1 MPSRRT
7 VVPDTGRGGTAGP
20 APLRRALAGAV
31 VALATTASVL
41 LSTGSSGAV
50 GITTT
55 PPPAATAS
63 PSPATSAPAATP
75 VQGPAKAAPGTAP
88 ASGAPEQQAAAQPV
102 PPKTQAAPP
111 VRQQDCTPLPL
122 AGFGDPGTAVGRG
135 NLPVDG
141 SACYAVTVAGPGRLG
156 IRMTTTA
163 ATVYDAAGAAVCG
176 PWLYAPMAGCD
187 IKTAGTYS
195 LVVVPSGAWGPTD
208 HQVAVYPLGATAGCG
223 TPLGTGFDRPE
234 ITGSTVSPVQ
244 LDCRS
249 IDAKPGERI
258 LGADGGGRWLTD
270 AGGAEL
276 CVQDFENPGCVLP
289 GSGPYRVLFHL
300 GSGEPGP
307 YAFPINRISNPVG
320 CTSLSPQ
327 AYGLPAAASPTACF
341 TLQAPKAGGYVVQ
354 SPAYGA
360 ILTLFRPDGTSLC
373 GLGGNPCPFPAAGT
387 YTALLR
393 QRPASLVFRQPGE
406 TAGCVAGN
414 DTGLATG
421 PLTGSLADPSQVNC
435 HLLPSA
441 AGTRIAV
448 LPGHRDGF
456 VANPD
461 VTVVDATNATQC
473 SGSGLQFCELKGTA
487 PYRLLVAAGSPGGYE
502 VTVFRTAGLSGCAP
516 FTQSGFPGVPGATA
530 ALDADHR
537 VTCFQVPAG
546 GHAASEMFAFSYSS
560 LNGTPPAS
568 LAGDLFL
575 LDPSGAQACRT
586 YNYGSS
592 EAFCTLDPAKDYAAL
607 LVGDGT
613 PNDFRLLRRDVSRS
627 GDCQNAAS
635 STVGGAPTPGRIA
648 SDLDA
653 RCTRVAAAPADQ
665 LRISTEA
672 DDRKTI
678 VTVLDAEGRQVCTAG
693 RFTNYCDVTGS
704 IEYRMIVEAANYDGT
719 PIDSRLDVWRFATDS
734 GFPAECP
741 TVDSRV
747 AFGPLAGR
755 LTPDHRAV
763 CATVPVKANDQFT
776 VTGVASSSTPGY
788 PRVSLMAPNARS
800 QGTNQSD
807 YCSTN
812 WGETKAACRIGFQSP
827 EAKAVLLLTL
837 QPGSDAIDYNVQA
850 TCDSRNCG
858 GAKASLES
866 VSPSAGFTGGPATF
880 TLKGTGLTAKD
891 FVSVQFY
898 NAPSRSATVKSAAA
912 DGSSL
917 TAEIDLTGVAP
928 NLAGISVSPDVYQRS
943 TSLTLRQSY
952 SVVDPVSPGQGR
964 FTAAGPVRVLDTRQG
979 IGRSGVLPVAA
990 QATVPVQVAGLA
1002 GVPASGVKAV
1012 VLNVTATDP
1021 KGPGHLTA
1029 WASGAARPESSNLNW
1044 VAGQTTPNLVV
1055 VPVGADGRVNLFNGA
1070 WDSTHVIADVF
1081 GYYSDAASG
1090 STFSAVAPQRLLDT
1104 RQGVG
1109 RPGTAK
1115 VAARDTVSL
1124 AVAGRAGV
1132 PAGVKA
1138 VVLNVTVTDPAGAGH
1153 LTAWAS
1159 GAARPE
1165 SSNLNWV
1172 AGQTTPNLVVVPVG
1186 ADGRVNLFNGAW
1198 DPAHVIAD
1206 VFGYYSDAASGST
1219 FSAVAPQRLLDTRQ
1233 GVGRPGVLPVAA
1245 QATVPVQVAGLA
1257 GVPASG
1263 VKAVVLNVTVTD
1275 PKEPGHLTA
1284 WASGAARPESSNL
1297 NWVAGQTTPNLV
1309 VVPVGADGRVNL
1321 FNGAWDSTHVIA
1333 DVFGYYS

>member
-20 APLRRALAGAV
+20 APLRRLLAGAV

-41 LSTGSSGAV
+41 LPTGSSGAV

-55 PPPAATAS
+55 PAPAPAAATAS
-63 PSPATSAPAATP
+63 PGATGAPTAGPTGAPAGAPTS
-75 VQGPAKAAPGTAP
+75 GAAKAAPGAAP
-88 ASGAPEQQAAAQPV
+88 ASGAPEQPAAAQPV
-102 PPKTQAAPP
+102 PPKTAAAPP
-111 VRQQDCTPLPL
+111 VRQQDCTALPL
-122 AGFGDPGTAVGRG
+122 AAFGDPGTAVGRG
-135 NLPVDG
+135 TLPVDG
-141 SACYAVTVAGPGRLG
+141 SACYAVTVTGPGRLG

-163 ATVYDAAGAAVCG
+163 ATVYDAAGTAVCG

-187 IKTAGTYS
+187 IKAAGTYS
-195 LVVVPSGAWGPTD
+195 LVVVPSGVWGPTD
-208 HQVAVYPLGATAGCG
+208 HQVAVYPLRATAGCG
-223 TPLGTGFDRPE
+223 TPLGTGFDQPE
-234 ITGSTVSPVQ
+234 ITGTTVSPVQ

-249 IDAKPGERI
+249 IDARPGERI
-258 LGADGGGRWLTD
+258 LGADAGGRWLTD
-270 AGGAEL
+270 ASGAEL
-276 CVQDFENPGCVLP
+276 CVQDFANPGCVLP

-307 YAFPINRISNPVG
+307 YRFPLNRISDPVG
-320 CTSLSPQ
+320 CTPLSPQ
-327 AYGLPAAASPTACF
+327 AFGLPAAASPSPCF
-341 TLQAPKAGGYVVQ
+341 TLKVPKAGSYTVQ
-354 SPAYGA
+354 SPTYGA

-373 GLGGNPCPFPAAGT
+373 GYGGNPCPFPAAGT

-393 QRPASLVFRQPGE
+393 QQPASLVFRQPGE

-414 DTGLATG
+414 DTGLADG
-421 PLTGSLADPSQVNC
+421 PLTGSLADTSQVNC

-441 AGTRIAV
+441 TGTRIAV

-456 VANPD
+456 VAYPG
-461 VTVVDATNATQC
+461 VTVVDAADATQC
-473 SGSGLQFCELKGTA
+473 SGSDLQFCELKGTA
-487 PYRLLVAAGSPGGYE
+487 PYRLLVGANSPGGYE

-516 FTQSGFPGVPGATA
+516 FAQSGFPGAPGATA
-530 ALDADHR
+530 SLDADHR
-537 VTCFQVPAG
+537 VTCFRVPAG
-546 GHAASEMFAFSYSS
+546 AHTAHEMLAFSYSS
-560 LNGTPPAS
+560 LNGTPPTS
-568 LAGDLFL
+568 LAGELFL

-586 YNYGSS
+586 YSYGSS

-607 LVGDGT
+607 LVANGT

-627 GDCQNAAS
+627 ADCQNAVS

-665 LRISTEA
+665 LRISTGA
-672 DDRKTI
+672 DGGRTT
-678 VTVLDAEGRQVCTAG
+678 VTVLDAEGKQICTAG

-704 IEYRMIVEAANYDGT
+704 IEYRMIVEASNYDGT

-734 GFPAECP
+734 GLPAECP

-763 CATVPVKANDQFT
+763 CATVPVKASDQFT

-788 PRVSLMAPNARS
+788 PRVSLMAPNASS

-837 QPGSDAIDYNVQA
+837 PPGSDAIDYNVQA

-880 TLKGTGLTAKD
+880 TVKGTGLTAKD
-891 FVSVQFY
+891 SVSVQFY
-898 NAPSRSATVKSAAA
+898 NLPSRSATVRSAAA
-912 DGSSL
+912 DGTSL
-917 TAEIDLTGVAP
+917 TAEVDLTGIAP

-964 FTAAGPVRVLDTRQG
+964 YTAAGPVRVLDTRKG
-979 IGRSGVLPVAA
+979 IGRSGELPVAA
-990 QATVPVQVAGLA
+990 QGTVSVQVAGLA

-1029 WASGAARPESSNLNW
+1029 WASGAARPDSSNLNW
-1044 VAGQTTPNLVV
+1044 VAGQTT
-1055 VPVGADGRVNLFNGA
+1055 
-1070 WDSTHVIADVF
+1070 
-1081 GYYSDAASG
+1081 
-1090 STFSAVAPQRLLDT
+1090 
-1104 RQGVG
+1104 
-1109 RPGTAK
+1109 
-1115 VAARDTVSL
+1115 
-1124 AVAGRAGV
+1124 
-1132 PAGVKA
+1132 
-1138 VVLNVTVTDPAGAGH
+1138 
-1153 LTAWAS
+1153 
-1159 GAARPE
+1159 
-1165 SSNLNWV
+1165 
-1172 AGQTTPNLVVVPVG
+1172 
-1186 ADGRVNLFNGAW
+1186 
-1198 DPAHVIAD
+1198 
-1206 VFGYYSDAASGST
+1206 
-1219 FSAVAPQRLLDTRQ
+1219 
-1233 GVGRPGVLPVAA
+1233 
-1245 QATVPVQVAGLA
+1245 
-1257 GVPASG
+1257 
-1263 VKAVVLNVTVTD
+1263 
-1275 PKEPGHLTA
+1275 
-1284 WASGAARPESSNL
+1284 
-1297 NWVAGQTTPNLV
+1297 
-1309 VVPVGADGRVNL
+1309 
-1321 FNGAWDSTHVIA
+1321 
-1333 DVFGYYS
+1333 